1 LRFDLVA
8 GGDLHVAHDQGKPD
22 EVNALK
28 AAFLKFK
35 LHNKEMVSTDRI
47 KWGQVISPNGPN
59 NSDGA
64 LRGDIKVVEGRPLG
78 EQRLIAV
85 LASTDRPRSPL

>member
-1 LRFDLVA
+1 
-8 GGDLHVAHDQGKPD
+8 
-22 EVNALK
+22 
-28 AAFLKFK
+28 
-35 LHNKEMVSTDRI
+35 MVSTDRI

-64 LRGDIKVVEGRPLG
+64 LRGDIKIVERRPLG

-85 LASTDRPRSPL
+85 LASNDWPGFPL